1 MNSYFDIG
9 FQGVNYGLT
18 IVSFLITEFELT
30 FSRRRLYIGLFM
42 TVVSIATLITWGVA
56 DKASVSICLNN
67 GS

>member
-1 MNSYFDIG
+1 MNSNFDIG
-9 FQGVNYGLT
+9 FQGVNYSLT
-18 IVSFLITEFELT
+18 MISFLIAEFELT

-42 TVVSIATLITWGVA
+42 TVVSIATLITWGLT

>member
-9 FQGVNYGLT
+9 FQGINYSLT
-18 IVSFLITEFELT
+18 IVSFLIAEFELT

-42 TVVSIATLITWGVA
+42 TVVSIATLITWGLA

-67 GS
+67 GT